1 MSNDRVN
8 EKLVVERISPDAR
21 IFQLYFRLLVGHCKI
36 QLFEA
41 FKDS

>member
-8 EKLVVERISPDAR
+8 EKFVVERISLDDK
-21 IFQLYFRLLVGHCKI
+21 IFQLYLRLLVGHCKI

-41 FKDS
+41 LNDS